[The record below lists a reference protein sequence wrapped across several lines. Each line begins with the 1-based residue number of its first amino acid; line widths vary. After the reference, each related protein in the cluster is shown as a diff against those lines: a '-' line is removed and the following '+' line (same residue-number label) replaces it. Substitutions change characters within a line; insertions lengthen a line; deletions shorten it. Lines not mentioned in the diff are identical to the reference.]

1 MAARGLN
8 NEERNKIF
16 ALEKLCLDDLYKDI
30 SGWYAKGCNEIIT
43 KQFTQAVHCT
53 STVYIAV
60 FTWPLA
66 LKAEI
71 MTCSDLCSFIL
82 KKLLTNSIREVWS
95 WIIYFGFLSVQCCYT
110 IYDIYR
116 IIFLKMKYGSIYAQK
131 FWFCSI
137 NNISLPRH
145 LYSCETLC
153 NGTIYAL

>member
-30 SGWYAKGCNEIIT
+30 SGWYDKGYNEIIT
-43 KQFTQAVHCT
+43 KPFTQTVHSLIQESPPELHWGKCGNPSLNCHNFCVSHHYSNCILPCT
-53 STVYIAV
+53 SSVYIAV

-71 MTCSDLCSFIL
+71 MTCSDLCSFLL

-95 WIIYFGFLSVQCCYT
+95 WIIYFGFLSVQCCYMWH
-110 IYDIYR
+110 
-116 IIFLKMKYGSIYAQK
+116 LQ
-131 FWFCSI
+131 
-137 NNISLPRH
+137 NNF
-145 LYSCETLC
+145 
-153 NGTIYAL
+153 